1 MRRRRSPEPRLV
13 WIFGSPRSGSTWLL
27 NLLAADPGVAKM
39 DEPGIGIHLG
49 VSAEAVIGLPSDQ
62 GRPFRALDMRSQ
74 SPDYFFADAH
84 RDVWEPRLRDLICAR
99 MEVAARGLR
108 WLAIKEPHGGD
119 AADLLMRL
127 LPRSRMVFLLR
138 DGRDVVDSELDAVSA
153 GGWALQRLP
162 GQAPVADRNTY
173 LSGRALTWLR
183 RTEIVQRAYDAHEP
197 ALRMLIRYE
206 DLLDDRDEQLARL
219 ASWLDLDEP
228 ALLAAGRELAIER
241 VADRGPGRFVRAGS
255 PGLWRENLSADE
267 QAVLAEIL
275 GPKLRELG
283 YEAAS

>member
-1 MRRRRSPEPRLV
+1 MEPRLV

-27 NLLAADPGVAKM
+27 NLLAADDGVAKM
-39 DEPGIGIHLG
+39 DEPGIGVHLG
-49 VSAEAVIGLPSDQ
+49 VSVETVIGLTSS
-62 GRPFRALDMRSQ
+62 RAEAFRALDMRAGST
-74 SPDYFFADAH
+74 DYFFADAH
-84 RDVWEPRLRDLICAR
+84 RDTWEPRLRELILAR
-99 MEVAARGLR
+99 MEVAARGRR

-153 GGWALQRLP
+153 GGWALRGLP
-162 GQAPVADRNTY
+162 GQAPVADRDTY
-173 LSGRALTWLR
+173 LRGRALTWLR
-183 RTEIVQRAYDAHEP
+183 RTEIVQRAYDARDP

-206 DLLDDRDEQLARL
+206 DLLEDRDGQLERL
-219 ASWLDLDEP
+219 ASWLDLDEQ

-267 QAVLAEIL
+267 QALLAEIL

-283 YEAAS
+283 YDAAS